1 MLELHGEWFSSFRYL
16 CYRSNSIYK
25 MFNFDFILRRYFSAL
40 KVCGITQSS
49 LYDTFKD
56 ILSKKGLMPSNK
68 LRLERE

>member
-1 MLELHGEWFSSFRYL
+1 
-16 CYRSNSIYK
+16 